1 MRGHGFQPVPTLI
14 SKNMFGFLKKLLSG
28 KAGAT
33 IAAGHLGTGELSR
46 RLGTSAEQLAALPIV
61 YHQFQV
67 PKRSG
72 GMRTISA
79 PDKPLK
85 QTQRLIL
92 RKLLGKLK
100 AHPSATGFERGYSI
114 VSNALPHVAQ
124 EVVVRLDLKDFFA
137 STKSAR
143 ADNFFRKI
151 GWNAEAAALLTR
163 LCTYDGALPQG
174 APTSPRLSNLLNHHL
189 DARLSALAQPLGMAY
204 SRYADDMTFSG
215 PAAIKKMGRPN
226 TVIEFAKR
234 IVKEEGYVLHTA
246 KKLRIARQH
255 DRQLVTGLVVNQKVN
270 LPRKKRRWLRAVEH
284 HIKTGKPATLT
295 PQQLAGWR
303 SLQSM
308 IAAQR

>member
-1 MRGHGFQPVPTLI
+1 
-14 SKNMFGFLKKLLSG
+14 MFGFLKKLLSG
-28 KAGAT
+28 DATGAT
-33 IAAGHLGTGELSR
+33 IAPGKLGLDELSR
-46 RLGTSAEQLAALPIV
+46 RLGATPEQLAAVGIV

-100 AHPSATGFERGYSI
+100 SHPSATGFERGYSI
-114 VSNALPHVAQ
+114 VSNALPHVGQ

-137 STKSAR
+137 STKAAR
-143 ADNFFRKI
+143 IDNYFRKI

-163 LCTYDGALPQG
+163 LCTHESSLPQG

-189 DARLSALAQPLGMAY
+189 DARLSALAQSLGMAY
-204 SRYADDMTFSG
+204 SRYADDMIFSG
-215 PAAIKKMGRPN
+215 PAAMNQSGKKSGRSN
-226 TVIEFAKR
+226 AVIEFAKR
-234 IVKEEGYVLHTA
+234 IVKEEGYILHTA
-246 KKLRIARQH
+246 KKLRIARKH

-284 HIKTGKPATLT
+284 HIKANKPATLT

-308 IAAQR
+308 IAAQSK